1 MVFVVSWPVA
11 RTAAVGSRNSDKM
24 FDVVEKTITTMS
36 PAKVNYAG
44 TLHLICYAIES
55 M

>member
-1 MVFVVSWPVA
+1 MVFVMSWPVA
-11 RTAAVGSRNSDKM
+11 LTAAVGSCNSDKM
-24 FDVVEKTITTMS
+24 EGVVEKSIAAMS